1 MAENLLLLK
10 GRKNTAQNIAQI
22 AKAMEMIAASKIKRA
37 QSTVENHKPYA
48 QKIQDFTSRL
58 LLNTD
63 SKQYRNPF
71 LERNEAPGQWPGDF
85 SSSKSEHPSEVPP
98 GVTEDKSA
106 KKLLIFVTPDRGL
119 CGSLNTNLAKK
130 FFEVDRENTYVI
142 TLGNRGERLA
152 SRLGFEIIASYPM
165 GARLP
170 DYATTYQILK
180 IIEEYYLSGKVGE
193 VEFLFPEFNSIFSQI
208 PTIQKLLPL
217 ESLERTSDS
226 ESTFTFEP
234 NLKAL
239 LDDLIPHLIE
249 IKIYDVITQSYTSE
263 QAARMMAMQNA
274 KNNALDVASYLT
286 LLYNKSRQERITNEL
301 LDISNSQAL
310 NA

>member
-48 QKIQDFTSRL
+48 QKIQNLAFRL
-58 LLNTD
+58 LSNID
-63 SKQYRNPF
+63 PKQYKNPF
-71 LERNEAPGQWPGDF
+71 LERND
-85 SSSKSEHPSEVPP
+85 S
-98 GVTEDKSA
+98 T

-119 CGSLNTNLAKK
+119 CGSLNTNLTKK
-130 FFEVDRENTYVI
+130 FFDVDRDNTYVV

-152 SRLGFEIIASYPM
+152 SRLGYEIVASYPM

-170 DYATTYQILK
+170 DYSTTYQILK
-180 IIEEYYLSGKVGE
+180 IIKEYYLSGKVGE
-193 VEFLFPEFNSIFSQI
+193 VEFLFPEFNSIFSQV

-217 ESLERTSDS
+217 QSPEKTSNS
-226 ESTFTFEP
+226 ETTFTFEP
-234 NLKAL
+234 NLKVL

-249 IKIYDVITQSYTSE
+249 IKIYDVIAQSYTSE

-274 KNNALDVASYLT
+274 KSNALDVASYLT
-286 LLYNKSRQERITNEL
+286 LLYNKSRQEKITNEL
-301 LDISNSQAL
+301 LDISNSQL
-310 NA
+310 INA